1 MKNAA
6 AAVPSTFSTSS
17 TFSNFSPLRRVAPMT
32 TCAAVLVAVLTA
44 CGGGSGGGSVVLPP
58 VSPAPPTTPAPV
70 AAGTRTTVALLETTD
85 LHFNVR
91 SYDYF
96 KLAEDKS
103 YGYERTATL
112 INAARKEFANTMLFD
127 NGDTIQGT
135 ALADYEALVSRI
147 PCTQPLSVY
156 KAMNATGYD
165 AGTLGNH
172 EFNYGLDFLNQV
184 IGGGLDVDGVD
195 GTKKCAGPNFPMVL
209 ANVQSVKS
217 GKPLLAPYT
226 IVTKQFSATGPD
238 GKTVTV
244 PVKVGVIGFTTPG
257 ILSWD
262 KRFLE
267 GKVRTE
273 GAVESATRYIPE
285 LRAQGADI
293 VVALQHGGLDASPY
307 SPTMESPGLYLSK
320 VPGIDALMMGHQHGV
335 FPDRGTS
342 PGYKQA
348 GVDNAAGTVNGV
360 PAVMASSWG
369 KALGLIKLELVYDG
383 KAWSVDKS
391 KTFVD
396 ARSTQTGK
404 DGAGKAIY
412 VDADPSV
419 APLIETQHQAAI
431 TYVKTPIGSTDFRMN
446 TYFADVGDPGAI
458 QIVNQAQ
465 AGYVTAYIEANL
477 PQYASLPVLS
487 VSAPFK
493 SGYEG
498 GRDYTDVAVGNL
510 AIFNAADLYLYPNTV
525 YAVKVTGAEVK
536 AWLEAAAKRFN
547 RIDPAATADQQL
559 ISTFPGYNFDMFTT
573 PDVQYEIDVTQA
585 VGSRIRNLSYMGAPI
600 DLAKEFVIATNNY
613 RATSGASF
621 IAALDG
627 RATIYASPDANRD
640 VLIDYVK
647 THKTITRTANG
658 AARSWRFTQ
667 VTTAGN
673 VVFTSGQGQLGAAT
687 DAGLAN
693 ISLLTADDG
702 SGKGRSVYKLDLGH

>member
-6 AAVPSTFSTSS
+6 AMSLSR
-17 TFSNFSPLRRVAPMT
+17 LAPMS
-32 TCAAVLVAVLTA
+32 TCAAVIAAVLTA
-44 CGGGSGGGSVVLPP
+44 CGGGSGGGTVIPP
-58 VSPAPPTTPAPV
+58 FTPTPDPAPV
-70 AAGTRTTVALLETTD
+70 AVAKGTRATVALLETTD
-85 LHFNVR
+85 LHANVR
-91 SYDYF
+91 SFDYF

-112 INAARKEFANTMLFD
+112 INAARKEFQNTMLFD

-135 ALADYEALVSRI
+135 ALADYEALVSRV

-156 KAMNATGYD
+156 KVMNATGYD

-195 GTKKCAGPNFPMVL
+195 GTKKCAGPTFPMVL

-226 IVTKQFSATGPD
+226 IVTKQFTATTPD

-257 ILSWD
+257 ILNWD

-273 GAVESATRYIPE
+273 GAVEAATKYIPE
-285 LRAQGADI
+285 LRAKGADI

-320 VPGIDALMMGHQHGV
+320 VPGIDALMMGHQHGT
-335 FPDRGTS
+335 FPDPGTKPS
-342 PGYKQA
+342 YTQA
-348 GVDNAAGTVNGV
+348 GVDNKAGTVNGV

-369 KALGLIKLELVYDG
+369 KALGLIRLDLVYDG
-383 KAWSVDKS
+383 KAWGVDKT
-391 KTFVD
+391 KTFVE
-396 ARSTQTGK
+396 ARSTQSK
-404 DGAGKAIY
+404 DSAGKVVY
-412 VDADPSV
+412 VDADASV
-419 APLIETQHQAAI
+419 APLVETQHQATI
-431 TYVKTPIGSTDFRMN
+431 TYVKTPIGTTDFRMS

-465 AGYVTAYIEANL
+465 ADYVKNYIAANL

-498 GRDYTDVAVGNL
+498 GRDYTDVAAGNV
-510 AIFNAADLYLYPNTV
+510 AINNAADLYLYPNTV
-525 YAVKVTGAEVK
+525 YAVKVTGAEIK

-547 RIDPAATADQQL
+547 KINPDLTTDQQL

-585 VGSRIRNLSYMGAPI
+585 EGSRIKNLTYLSAPI
-600 DLAKEFVIATNNY
+600 DPAKEFVIATNNY

-621 IAALDG
+621 IPALDG
-627 RATIYASPDANRD
+627 RATIYPSPDANRD
-640 VLIDYVK
+640 VLIDYIK
-647 THKTITRTANG
+647 AKKTITRTANG

-667 VTTAGN
+667 VTTKGN
-673 VVFTSGQGQLGAAT
+673 VVFTSGQGQLSAAQ
-687 DAGLAN
+687 DAGLTN

-702 SGKGRSVYKLDLGH
+702 SGKGRSVYRLELNPAP